1 MLEVTNAD
9 SAPVWVSYTGPFGS
23 RPRRLKLDVSD
34 TELVESH
41 RRLDIQHLWAD
52 LPENA
57 GGVRCR
63 LLNTSRA

>member
-1 MLEVTNAD
+1 MLEVSDGD
-9 SAPVWVSYTGPFGS
+9 SATVWVTYTGSLGS

-57 GGVRCR
+57 GIEGYSLRDV
-63 LLNTSRA
+63 AA